1 MPGAV
6 QIRAEHLC
14 LWGPE
19 SACRERGNG
28 ALQERWGQTAGE
40 ARRGPGDVAGGNA
53 VGFWEI

>member
-53 VGFWEI
+53 VGFW